1 MEDVP
6 TLQMEPVSKVHLIG
20 GEKGGVGKS
29 MVSRLLAQYFIDQG
43 HPFIGFDT
51 DRSHGSLM
59 RFYAEFASAVVVD
72 RYEALDKIIEAAVE
86 QPGRRVLVDLA
97 AQTHDPLVKWMD
109 ESGVLDMADLSGIAI
124 HYWHVMDNGR
134 DSVDLLTRLLD
145 RFGQRVRYVL
155 VKNHLRRRFR
165 PARTFGPARPRQ
177 GPGRRGGRAQAPAR
191 RRGAEDRRPQR
202 QLLGR
207 QEPDDDRRP
216 RPRADGA
223 PAPQAVAGQH
233 LRRARQDRSLR
244 HAPCRPAVSSTKE
257 NRMSIFGNIL
267 RKLFPRNHPAVAGAP
282 STPAPAPAPTAAA
295 TPAAPAAPPAP
306 SAPAAAAQPVD
317 IEAVLNEMAA
327 KNPQKLNWRT
337 SIVDL
342 MKLLGIDSSL
352 QARQE
357 LARELHYSGDM
368 NDSAAMNIWLH
379 KQVMNKVA
387 ANGGKVP
394 ADLMD

>member
-1 MEDVP
+1 
-6 TLQMEPVSKVHLIG
+6 
-20 GEKGGVGKS
+20 
-29 MVSRLLAQYFIDQG
+29 
-43 HPFIGFDT
+43 
-51 DRSHGSLM
+51 
-59 RFYAEFASAVVVD
+59 
-72 RYEALDKIIEAAVE
+72 
-86 QPGRRVLVDLA
+86 
-97 AQTHDPLVKWMD
+97 
-109 ESGVLDMADLSGIAI
+109 
-124 HYWHVMDNGR
+124 
-134 DSVDLLTRLLD
+134 
-145 RFGQRVRYVL
+145 
-155 VKNHLRRRFR
+155 
-165 PARTFGPARPRQ
+165 
-177 GPGRRGGRAQAPAR
+177 
-191 RRGAEDRRPQR
+191 
-202 QLLGR
+202 
-207 QEPDDDRRP
+207 
-216 RPRADGA
+216 
-223 PAPQAVAGQH
+223 
-233 LRRARQDRSLR
+233 
-244 HAPCRPAVSSTKE
+244 
-257 NRMSIFGNIL
+257 MSIFGNIL